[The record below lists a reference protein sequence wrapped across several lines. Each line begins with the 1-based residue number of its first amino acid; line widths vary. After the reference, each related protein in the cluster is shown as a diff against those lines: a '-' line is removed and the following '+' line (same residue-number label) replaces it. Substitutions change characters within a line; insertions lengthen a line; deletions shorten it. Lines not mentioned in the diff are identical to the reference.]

1 MSDQETLR
9 VITLADKAMDK
20 IESQAA
26 EIERLLSRIEELED
40 KLRHSDRKEIEA
52 CYRAMNKKDA
62 RIAEL
67 RWLKS
72 KAYVSSV
79 DHWAGDRTKTN
90 KWTITFTSSCATIDN
105 AIKQAMKLEKTYD

>member
-90 KWTITFTSSCATIDN
+90 KWTINFTSSCATIDN
-105 AIKQAMKLEKTYD
+105 AIKQAMKLEHNYD